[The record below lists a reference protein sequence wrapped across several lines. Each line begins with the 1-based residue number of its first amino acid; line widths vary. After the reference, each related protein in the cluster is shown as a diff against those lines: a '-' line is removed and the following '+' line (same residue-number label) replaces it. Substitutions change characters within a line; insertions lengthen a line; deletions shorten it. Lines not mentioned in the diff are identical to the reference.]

1 MAQHNTQKTIP
12 ENRVGLH
19 YSRFLLQPTH
29 RPISIQRFAF
39 LKNLEPNK
47 SDANPRSRARAD
59 YALQAAQAGIEAA
72 VKDVLRSYAEELAG
86 RVEEH
91 EAAAADGREKL
102 GIHGYSFLSRFLSS
116 KSNELLARVMAGT
129 GP

>member
-1 MAQHNTQKTIP
+1 MESITAWCPLRRDGCAVI
-12 ENRVGLH
+12 RI
-19 YSRFLLQPTH
+19 LQPWKT
-29 RPISIQRFAF
+29 
-39 LKNLEPNK
+39 NK
-47 SDANPRSRARAD
+47 ATLR
-59 YALQAAQAGIEAA
+59 IEAA